1 MWPRQTGFRGT
12 AVKRNHGFYAG
23 RAEGLSGVCGRGVLG
38 IVSGGQGKYAG
49 NLCPKSRWFPGR
61 NSGHREPL
69 SLPDRSGIRRTV
81 PAGDRGEYFRT
92 RNRIQKI
99 LEQMDLESYLDY
111 YCANLYFGNSQF
123 DSFSTTLW
131 RRAGEGETGKWH
143 WEFSDATDTLGR
155 NKVSNYSVNT
165 YLCPG
170 VAEDLFLQ
178 GLLKNKDFQ
187 TAFRQRMREYVEE
200 LTKEKAEEYLTPL
213 LETYRVA
220 VTATAER
227 YGLRQTEEGY
237 LADGMTIQEYFASRG
252 E

>member
-1 MWPRQTGFRGT
+1 MKNKI
-12 AVKRNHGFYAG
+12 VKDTLA
-23 RAEGLSGVCGRGVLG
+23 LTVITL
-38 IVSGGQGKYAG
+38 VSGLLLGLVNDITAG
-49 NLCPKSRWFPGR
+49 PIASQQAKEKEEAYKAVFADAASFETVT
-61 NSGHREPL
+61 SGE
-69 SLPDRSGIRRTV
+69 DT
-81 PAGDRGEYFRT
+81 
-92 RNRIQKI
+92 
-99 LEQMDLESYLDY
+99 DLESYLDY

-237 LADGMTIQEYFASRG
+237 LADGDTIQEYFASRG
-252 E
+252 AYILRYTEELITLVDQTEAPDGVQETVTESVPEE

>member
-1 MWPRQTGFRGT
+1 M
-12 AVKRNHGFYAG
+12 
-23 RAEGLSGVCGRGVLG
+23 
-38 IVSGGQGKYAG
+38 
-49 NLCPKSRWFPGR
+49 
-61 NSGHREPL
+61 
-69 SLPDRSGIRRTV
+69 
-81 PAGDRGEYFRT
+81 
-92 RNRIQKI
+92 
-99 LEQMDLESYLDY
+99 
-111 YCANLYFGNSQF
+111 
-123 DSFSTTLW
+123 
-131 RRAGEGETGKWH
+131 
-143 WEFSDATDTLGR
+143 
-155 NKVSNYSVNT
+155 NT

-237 LADGMTIQEYFASRG
+237 LADGDTIQKYFASRG
-252 E
+252 EYILRYTEELITLVDQTEAPDGVQETVTESVPEE

>member
-1 MWPRQTGFRGT
+1 M
-12 AVKRNHGFYAG
+12 
-23 RAEGLSGVCGRGVLG
+23 
-38 IVSGGQGKYAG
+38 
-49 NLCPKSRWFPGR
+49 
-61 NSGHREPL
+61 
-69 SLPDRSGIRRTV
+69 
-81 PAGDRGEYFRT
+81 
-92 RNRIQKI
+92 
-99 LEQMDLESYLDY
+99 
-111 YCANLYFGNSQF
+111 
-123 DSFSTTLW
+123 W

-237 LADGMTIQEYFASRG
+237 LAERTTIQEYLLRCHDGCRSFRSLYRKKRQSFSPLYCPFYG
-252 E
+252 W

>member
-1 MWPRQTGFRGT
+1 
-12 AVKRNHGFYAG
+12 
-23 RAEGLSGVCGRGVLG
+23 
-38 IVSGGQGKYAG
+38 
-49 NLCPKSRWFPGR
+49 
-61 NSGHREPL
+61 
-69 SLPDRSGIRRTV
+69 
-81 PAGDRGEYFRT
+81 
-92 RNRIQKI
+92 
-99 LEQMDLESYLDY
+99 MDLESYLDY

-237 LADGMTIQEYFASRG
+237 LADGDTIQEYCASRG
-252 E
+252 EYILRYTEELITLVDQTEAPDGVQETVTESAPEE

>member
-1 MWPRQTGFRGT
+1 MGGSGRFRPRD
-12 AVKRNHGFYAG
+12 VKG
-23 RAEGLSGVCGRGVLG
+23 AECDLG
-38 IVSGGQGKYAG
+38 ELIQDLKRELREEILQGMSYERQMTDEELAQVIDG
-49 NLCPKSRWFPGR
+49 
-61 NSGHREPL
+61 
-69 SLPDRSGIRRTV
+69 
-81 PAGDRGEYFRT
+81 
-92 RNRIQKI
+92 KI

-237 LADGMTIQEYFASRG
+237 LADGDTIQEYFASRG
-252 E
+252 EYILRYTEELITLVDQTEAPESAPEE

>member
-1 MWPRQTGFRGT
+1 MKNKI
-12 AVKRNHGFYAG
+12 VKDTLA
-23 RAEGLSGVCGRGVLG
+23 LTVITL
-38 IVSGGQGKYAG
+38 VSGLLLGLVNDITAG
-49 NLCPKSRWFPGR
+49 PIASQQAKEKEEAYKAVFADAASFETVT
-61 NSGHREPL
+61 SGE
-69 SLPDRSGIRRTV
+69 DT
-81 PAGDRGEYFRT
+81 
-92 RNRIQKI
+92 
-99 LEQMDLESYLDY
+99 DLESYLDY

-237 LADGMTIQEYFASRG
+237 LADGDTIQEYFASRG
-252 E
+252 EYILRYTEELITLVDQTEAPDGVQETVTESVPEE

>member
-1 MWPRQTGFRGT
+1 MGGSGRVRARVFKGAVRDMGELIQDLKRELREEILQGMSYERQMTDEELAQVIDG
-12 AVKRNHGFYAG
+12 
-23 RAEGLSGVCGRGVLG
+23 
-38 IVSGGQGKYAG
+38 
-49 NLCPKSRWFPGR
+49 
-61 NSGHREPL
+61 
-69 SLPDRSGIRRTV
+69 
-81 PAGDRGEYFRT
+81 
-92 RNRIQKI
+92 KI

-170 VAEDLFLQ
+170 VAVDLFLQ

-237 LADGMTIQEYFASRG
+237 LADGDTIQEYFASRG
-252 E
+252 EYILRYTEELITLVDQTEAPDGVQETVTESVPEE

>member
-1 MWPRQTGFRGT
+1 MSYERQMTDEELAQVIDG
-12 AVKRNHGFYAG
+12 
-23 RAEGLSGVCGRGVLG
+23 
-38 IVSGGQGKYAG
+38 
-49 NLCPKSRWFPGR
+49 
-61 NSGHREPL
+61 
-69 SLPDRSGIRRTV
+69 
-81 PAGDRGEYFRT
+81 
-92 RNRIQKI
+92 KI

-187 TAFRQRMREYVEE
+187 TAFRKRMREYVEE

-237 LADGMTIQEYFASRG
+237 LADGDTIQEYFASRG
-252 E
+252 EYILRYTEEFITLVDQTEAPDGVQETVTESVPEE

>member
-1 MWPRQTGFRGT
+1 MIFVWILVSIFSFSIVYFAPGDPLYIYMTPG
-12 AVKRNHGFYAG
+12 AAG
-23 RAEGLSGVCGRGVLG
+23 HKMTDEELAQVIDG
-38 IVSGGQGKYAG
+38 
-49 NLCPKSRWFPGR
+49 
-61 NSGHREPL
+61 
-69 SLPDRSGIRRTV
+69 
-81 PAGDRGEYFRT
+81 
-92 RNRIQKI
+92 KI

-178 GLLKNKDFQ
+178 GLLITMVFQ
-187 TAFRQRMREYVEE
+187 TACRLCMRDYVVV

-237 LADGMTIQEYFASRG
+237 LADGDTIQEYFASRG
-252 E
+252 EYILRYTEELITLVDQTEAPDGVQETVTESAPEE